1 MELHV
6 MLSNGVHEIKVHRQ
20 FHARYPFRNM
30 NAMFDVMI
38 DSTNTY
44 RRSQMLISVRV
55 VLLLW
60 VTVCVGVCNCARMDV
75 IIVRTALMSD
85 TDTF

>member
-1 MELHV
+1 MHTPP
-6 MLSNGVHEIKVHRQ
+6 SQYYIHKVDMDGSLI
-20 FHARYPFRNM
+20 P
-30 NAMFDVMI
+30 MFDVMI

-60 VTVCVGVCNCARMDV
+60 VTVCVGVCNCAHMDV
-75 IIVRTALMSD
+75 IIVRPALMGD